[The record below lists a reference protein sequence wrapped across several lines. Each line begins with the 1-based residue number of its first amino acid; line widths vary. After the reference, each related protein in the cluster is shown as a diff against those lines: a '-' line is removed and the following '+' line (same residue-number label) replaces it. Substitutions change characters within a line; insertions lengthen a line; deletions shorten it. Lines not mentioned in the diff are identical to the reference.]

1 LKVMDLGC
9 ALKLNNILI
18 QSAGEGTVEKE
29 KTFIHPYIPNSA
41 PQVKA
46 EMLKEIGVADMDELY
61 QEIPEHLRFK
71 GTMDLPKPLFSEY
84 ELKRHVMEILSKNRT
99 CMDNLNFL
107 GGGCWQHYV
116 PAVCDEIAGRAEF
129 MTAYGGTTY
138 STFGK
143 EQAFFEFQSQLG
155 ELLDMDVV
163 GQPSYSWAAVA
174 GNGVRM
180 AARMTGRKQILL
192 PGTTGPDRL
201 ATIRI
206 MCDSAIAENS
216 IEIVLVDYDRQ
227 TGLIDLQDLKDKISD
242 KTACVYFE
250 NPSYLGFIESQGEAV
265 SEIAHGV
272 GAEVVVGVDPISLG
286 VLAPP
291 AHYGA
296 DIVVGTAQTLGI
308 HMLCGGGSIG
318 FIASKDEEEYVA
330 EYPSFLISITDT
342 IEDGEYGFGF
352 TRFERTSYIGR
363 DQGKDWLGTVT
374 GLWTITASVYMAL
387 MGPQGFRE
395 IGETII
401 QKAHYAIQRI
411 SEIDGIEILF
421 LGNAFKEFVVNFDG
435 AGKSVAA
442 VNKALLDYNIFG
454 GKDLSDDFPEMG
466 QSALYCVTEVH
477 SMEDIRKLTNALK
490 GVLAK

>member
-1 LKVMDLGC
+1 M
-9 ALKLNNILI
+9 
-18 QSAGEGTVEKE
+18 EKE
-29 KTFIHPYIPNSA
+29 KAFVHPYIPNSA

-46 EMLKEIGVADMDELY
+46 EMLEEIGVKDVEELY

-71 GTMDLPKPLFSEY
+71 GKMDLPAPLLSEY
-84 ELKRHVMEILSKNRT
+84 ELKRHIMEILSRNRT
-99 CMDNLNFL
+99 CSENINFL

-180 AARMTGRKQILL
+180 AARMTGRNEILL
-192 PGTTGPDRL
+192 PKTTGPDRL
-201 ATIRI
+201 ATIRM
-206 MCDSAIAENS
+206 MCDSAIAGNR
-216 IEIVLVDYDRQ
+216 IEIVLVDYDKQ
-227 TGLIDLQDLKDKISD
+227 TGLMDLKDLKSKISD
-242 KTACVYFE
+242 RTACVYFE
-250 NPSYLGFIESQGEAV
+250 NPSYLGFIESQGEII
-265 SEIAHGV
+265 SEIAHAV

-318 FIASKDEEEYVA
+318 FIASKDEEKYVA

-342 IEDGEYGFGF
+342 IEEGEYGFGF

-363 DQGKDWLGTVT
+363 EQGKDWLGTVT

-395 IGETII
+395 IGDTII
-401 QKAHYAIQRI
+401 QKARYAGQLL
-411 SEIDGIEILF
+411 SGIDGVKVLF
-421 LGNAFKEFVVNFDG
+421 GDNCFKEFVVNFDG
-435 AGKSVAA
+435 TGKTV
-442 VNKALLDYNIFG
+442 VDINKALLDFNIFG
-454 GKDLSDDFPEMG
+454 GKDLSDDFPELG

-477 SMEDIRKLTNALK
+477 SVRDIRKLATALK
-490 GVLAK
+490 EVLAK

>member
-1 LKVMDLGC
+1 
-9 ALKLNNILI
+9 
-18 QSAGEGTVEKE
+18 
-29 KTFIHPYIPNSA
+29 
-41 PQVKA
+41 
-46 EMLKEIGVADMDELY
+46 
-61 QEIPEHLRFK
+61 
-71 GTMDLPKPLFSEY
+71 
-84 ELKRHVMEILSKNRT
+84 
-99 CMDNLNFL
+99 
-107 GGGCWQHYV
+107 
-116 PAVCDEIAGRAEF
+116 

-180 AARMTGRKQILL
+180 AARMTGRKQVLL

-201 ATIRI
+201 ATIRT
-206 MCDSAIAENS
+206 MCDSAIAENR

-227 TGLIDLQDLKDKISD
+227 TGLMDLQDLKDKTSD

-265 SEIAHGV
+265 SNIAHAA

-286 VLAPP
+286 LLAPP
-291 AHYGA
+291 VQYGA

-308 HMLCGGGSIG
+308 HMLCGGGTIG
-318 FIASKDEEEYVA
+318 FIASKDEERYVA
-330 EYPSFLISITDT
+330 EYPGFLISITDT
-342 IEDGEYGFGF
+342 IEEGEYGFGF
-352 TRFERTSYIGR
+352 PRFERTSYIGR
-363 DQGKDWLGTVT
+363 DQAKDWLGTVT

-395 IGETII
+395 LGETIV
-401 QKAHYAIQRI
+401 QKSHYAIRQV
-411 SEIDGIEILF
+411 SAIDGVRVLF
-421 LGNAFKEFVVNFDG
+421 PGNAFKEFVVNFDG
-435 AGKSVAA
+435 TEKSVGE
-442 VNKALLDYNIFG
+442 VNKALLDYDIFG
-454 GKDLSDDFPEMG
+454 GKDLSDDFPELG

-477 SMEDIRKLTNALK
+477 SMEDIQKLARALK
-490 GVLAK
+490 EVLAK